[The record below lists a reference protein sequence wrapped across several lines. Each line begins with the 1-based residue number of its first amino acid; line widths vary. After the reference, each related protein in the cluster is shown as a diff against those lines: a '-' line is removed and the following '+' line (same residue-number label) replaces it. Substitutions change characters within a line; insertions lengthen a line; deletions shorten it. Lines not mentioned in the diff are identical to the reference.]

1 MAIKYGHIS
10 QLKRDCIQIAAG
22 QFKAQ
27 CLQLMDRVQR
37 SREEIVITKHG
48 KPVAKLVP
56 VDENRSGSVIGYLR
70 GTVEIVGNIVS
81 PLEEEWE
88 ANR

>member
-1 MAIKYGHIS
+1 M
-10 QLKRDCIQIAAG
+10 RIAAG

-27 CLQLMDRVQR
+27 CLQLMDQVQQ

-56 VDENRSGSVIGYLR
+56 VDESKPRSALGYLQ
-70 GTVEIVGNIVS
+70 GTVEIVGDIVS

-88 ANR
+88 ANF

>member
-1 MAIKYGHIS
+1 ME
-10 QLKRDCIQIAAG
+10 IAAG

-27 CLQLMDRVQR
+27 CLQLMNQVQQ

-56 VDENRSGSVIGYLR
+56 VDETGPRSILGYLQ
-70 GTVEIVGNIVS
+70 GTVEIVGDIVS
-81 PLEEEWE
+81 PLESEWE

>member
-1 MAIKYGHIS
+1 M
-10 QLKRDCIQIAAG
+10 QIAAG

-27 CLQLMDRVQR
+27 CLQLMDQVQQ

-56 VDENRSGSVIGYLR
+56 VDETEPRSVLGYLQ
-70 GTVEIVGNIVS
+70 GTVEIVGDIVS
-81 PLEEEWE
+81 PLESEWE

>member
-1 MAIKYGHIS
+1 M
-10 QLKRDCIQIAAG
+10 QIAAG

-27 CLQLMDRVQR
+27 CLQLMDQVQQ

-56 VDENRSGSVIGYLR
+56 VDESEPRSILGYLQ
-70 GTVEIVGNIVS
+70 GTVEIVGDIVS

-88 ANR
+88 ANC

>member
-1 MAIKYGHIS
+1 M
-10 QLKRDCIQIAAG
+10 QIAAG